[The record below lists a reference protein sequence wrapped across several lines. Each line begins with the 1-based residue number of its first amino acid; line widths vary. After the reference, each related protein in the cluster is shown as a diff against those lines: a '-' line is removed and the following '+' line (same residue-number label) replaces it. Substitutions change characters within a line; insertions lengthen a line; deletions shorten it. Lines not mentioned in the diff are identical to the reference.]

1 MSFVLI
7 TGASKGIGQACALR
21 LAARGHVVFAGI
33 RRPGDGAVL
42 HDHCGSAIVPLIL
55 DVTNERQ
62 VEAAAA
68 AIAER
73 VGPEGLAGLVNN
85 AGIALAGPLEF
96 LPISELRRQF
106 DVNVFGQIAVTQALL
121 PLLRRARGRIVNIG
135 SIAGRSSLPIT
146 GAYAASKHALE
157 ALSDALR
164 VELMPW
170 GIQVAIVE
178 PGVIATP
185 IWQTSIETAEHTL
198 SQLPPSAREYYGR
211 VMDGLKRRAL
221 GGALRG
227 LPPERVAAA
236 VEHALFARKPR
247 TRYVVGRDA
256 RVRLL
261 LQKLP
266 DRWRDRLIARR
277 LERL

>member
-1 MSFVLI
+1 VSAVLV

-21 LAARGHVVFAGI
+21 LAARGHLVFAGV
-33 RRPGDGAVL
+33 RRAQDGDIL
-42 HDHCGSAIVPLIL
+42 HDRGGQQIVPLIL
-55 DVTNERQ
+55 DVTDS
-62 VEAAAA
+62 AAIENATA
-68 AIAER
+68 AIAQR
-73 VGPEGLAGLVNN
+73 VGAEGLAGLVNN

-96 LPISELRRQF
+96 LPVSELRRQF
-106 DVNVFGQIAVTQALL
+106 EVNVIGQIAVTQALL
-121 PLLRRARGRIVNIG
+121 PLLRKARGRIVNIG
-135 SIAGRSSLPIT
+135 SIAGRSALPIV

-164 VELMPW
+164 VELLPW
-170 GIQVAIVE
+170 GIQVALIE

-185 IWQTSIETAEHTL
+185 IWQTSIDTAERTL
-198 SQLPPSAREYYGR
+198 ATLPDNARQYYGR
-211 VMDGLKRRAL
+211 IMDALKRRAQ
-221 GGALRG
+221 GGAVRG
-227 LPPERVAAA
+227 LPAERVAQV
-236 VEHALFARKPR
+236 VEHALFDRKPR